1 MAYQADIDYK
11 ALQNAL
17 KKQMDAEADASK
29 KAQLQAQYDA
39 AEQSRL
45 EKIASDLTRYG
56 KYANGTE
63 LDSAAGIVAQNQ
75 IGTGYEIQ
83 KENLNKS
90 FDAARQN
97 ASNEALSRGMARSSF
112 VQDRMANLDVA
123 RANALSDVDA
133 SRIAAIQKAKTSVLD
148 NYHANEANALAMEK
162 KDFVD
167 NIMAYYND
175 FQSEINKVQND
186 NDTTNDWKIPILQA
200 ARNEKLMKMYGTTNP
215 QAAAI
220 TTTTPV
226 TTSVIT
232 TVSEYDRIGKLLS
245 NARASGASVAEI
257 AQGFSDYVT
266 SGTLTQEEA
275 NRLYSA
281 YVTSRGGR

>member
-1 MAYQADIDYK
+1 MAYDANTDYK
-11 ALQNAL
+11 SLQIAL
-17 KKQMDAEADASK
+17 KKQLETEIDPTK
-29 KAQLQAQYDA
+29 KAQLQAQYDS

-45 EKIASDLTRYG
+45 EKMASDLSKYG
-56 KYANGTE
+56 KYATGAE

-75 IGTGYEIQ
+75 LGTGYEIQ

-123 RANALSDVDA
+123 RANALSDVDT

-148 NYHANEANALAMEK
+148 NYHANEANTLATEK
-162 KDFVD
+162 KDFGD

-215 QAAAI
+215 QAATT

-226 TTSVIT
+226 TTSGIT

-257 AQGFSDYVT
+257 AQGLSDYVK
-266 SGTLTQEEA
+266 SGALTQEEA

>member
-1 MAYQADIDYK
+1 MAYDANTDYK
-11 ALQNAL
+11 SLQIAL
-17 KKQMDAEADASK
+17 KKQLETEIDPTK

-39 AEQSRL
+39 AEQSRV
-45 EKIASDLTRYG
+45 EKMASDLSKYG
-56 KYANGTE
+56 KYATGAE
-63 LDSAAGIVAQNQ
+63 LDSAAGIVAQSQ
-75 IGTGYEIQ
+75 LGTGYEIQ

-123 RANALSDVDA
+123 RANALSDVDT

-148 NYHANEANALAMEK
+148 NYHANEANALATEK
-162 KDFVD
+162 KDFGD

-226 TTSVIT
+226 TTSGIT

-257 AQGFSDYVT
+257 AQGLSDYVK
-266 SGTLTQEEA
+266 SGALTQEEA